1 MPGKTPASGSAST
14 AAMAAVLA
22 PAVEFGKVLRWA
34 RVVRGCSGWKDQAGT
49 HLSKVVRGQSLQLAA
64 AGFVGMAAER
74 R

>member
-1 MPGKTPASGSAST
+1 
-14 AAMAAVLA
+14 MAAVPA

-34 RVVRGCSGWKDQAGT
+34 QAVRGCSGWRAPADT
-49 HLSKVVRGQSLQLAA
+49 HLNKVARGQSLQLAA